1 MNTEIISL
9 FPTLVMAVHDFI
21 TKDQCNDIVEY
32 CKSKNLKANTVFI
45 GDAVSSHEGEGL
57 ITDLFDISLNVKSCE
72 NIFNHTEHLIQN
84 YTQECGYHGTHI
96 VNSWINIQKKG
107 SVLIEHAHPQSSV
120 SGVLYL
126 KVDELSSNL
135 FFKTPNPFVYYSMMT
150 QKHKIETVVPKTGS
164 LILFPSWLVHGSNQ
178 TENQSEERIVLSF
191 NCK

>member
-1 MNTEIISL
+1 MNTEIIPL

-32 CKSKNLKANTVFI
+32 CKTKTFGAHTAFI
-45 GDAVSSHEGEGL
+45 GDGVSSHDPNGL
-57 ITDLFDISLNVKSCE
+57 VTDLFDISLTVKSCE
-72 NIFNHTEHLIQN
+72 NIFTDIEQLITKYTED
-84 YTQECGYHGTHI
+84 CGYSGTHI

-107 SVLIEHAHPQSSV
+107 SVLIEHAHPLSSV
-120 SGVLYL
+120 SGALYL
-126 KVDELSSNL
+126 KVDEMSSNL

-150 QKHKIETVVPKTGS
+150 LKHKIETVVPKAGS